1 MSFNLI
7 ICLYFNSNSRLCS
20 WTFLP
25 DIRRNNL
32 IRELDFVVLPNFNL
46 FAEASRQVAYVN
58 WLVKLLLNRIL
69 CGFVTNK
76 VYLVSII
83 RALAR
88 GLKNSY
94 VVVQCLAGVVSDRL
108 VLDGLLDVIQ
118 VTLIF
123 LDQALEST
131 NSRLDVF
138 VTFRN
143 LFHRVIVVDS
153 K

>member
-1 MSFNLI
+1 M
-7 ICLYFNSNSRLCS
+7 
-20 WTFLP
+20 
-25 DIRRNNL
+25 
-32 IRELDFVVLPNFNL
+32 
-46 FAEASRQVAYVN
+46 
-58 WLVKLLLNRIL
+58 
-69 CGFVTNK
+69 TNK